1 MNVSSNCPKCG
12 AEMQEGFTLE
22 HRMAVRW
29 IAGKPE
35 SSIFGDI
42 KASGREHRCI
52 ETYRCI
58 GCGYLESYARTEI
71 S

>member
-1 MNVSSNCPKCG
+1 MKLSSKCPKCG
-12 AEMQEGFTLE
+12 AEMREGFTLE

-35 SSIFGDI
+35 TSIFEL
-42 KASGREHRCI
+42 KANKEQRSI

-71 S
+71 R